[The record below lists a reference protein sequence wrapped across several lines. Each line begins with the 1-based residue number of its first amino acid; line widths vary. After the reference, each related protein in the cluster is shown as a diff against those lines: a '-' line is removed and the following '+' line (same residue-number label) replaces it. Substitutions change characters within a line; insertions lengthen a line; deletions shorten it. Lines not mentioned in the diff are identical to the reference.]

1 MTNDELTNRLLSE
14 AAEEAFWADGAND
27 LSAMRETPPKERK
40 VYDLDERTAQFGE
53 GIVRFALTIPK
64 GPVTNRLIDQL
75 VGAGTSVGANY
86 CEADDAYSRN
96 EFRKNIGI
104 CKKEARETKFQLRMV
119 VTAVPELKPQARG
132 LWQEAKE
139 LHLIF
144 AAILRRTP
152 RQEGRMTN
160 DGMTKAK
167 AEAERLSKENLAR
180 RQAELAELR
189 TILEKMP
196 DDPMAKPL
204 LASRVHSLEAELK
217 QLEIDIR

>member
-1 MTNDELTNRLLSE
+1 MSNDETHSRLLSE
-14 AAEEAFWADGAND
+14 AAEEAFWAEGANEP
-27 LSAMRETPPKERK
+27 LAMRETSPGVPK
-40 VYDLDERTAQFGE
+40 VYDLEERTALFGE
-53 GIVRFALTIPK
+53 AIVRFGLTIPR

-119 VTAVPELKPQARG
+119 VTAVPQLKPEARKV
-132 LWQEAKE
+132 WQEAKE

-160 DGMTKAK
+160 DGMTKAQ
-167 AEAERLSKENLAR
+167 AGASRLSQENLAR

-196 DDPMAKPL
+196 DDPLAKPL
-204 LASRVHSLEAELK
+204 LASRVRSMEAELAK
-217 QLEIDIR
+217 SQE

>member
-1 MTNDELTNRLLSE
+1 MTNDEMNSRLLEE
-14 AAEEAFWADGAND
+14 AAEEAFWADGANEP
-27 LSAMRETPPKERK
+27 LAMRETPPGKAK
-40 VYDLDERTAQFGE
+40 VYDLEERTALFGE
-53 GIVRFALTIPK
+53 AIVRFALTIPQ
-64 GPVTNRLIDQL
+64 GPVTNRLIGQL

-119 VTAVPELKPQARG
+119 VRAVPPLKPQARV

-160 DGMTKAK
+160 DGMTKTQAG
-167 AEAERLSKENLAR
+167 ASRLSQENLTR
-180 RQAELAELR
+180 RRAELAELR

-196 DDPMAKPL
+196 DDPLAKPL
-204 LASRVHSLEAELK
+204 LASRVRSMEAELK
-217 QLEIDIR
+217 ELAK